1 MKIILEFNDDE
12 KQLAEQA
19 YRGSEYAMAAEDFR
33 TYLRNVIK
41 HEEYSE
47 ETGKYLTNVQQAF
60 YDLFEGLLDD

>member
-12 KQLAEQA
+12 KHLAEQA
-19 YRGSEYAMAAEDFR
+19 YRGPEYAMAAEDFR

-47 ETGKYLTNVQQAF
+47 ETGMRLTNIQYEF
-60 YDLFEGLLDD
+60 HRIFEGLLDD